1 MGGDVSLITTRDGGV
16 TQLHTVCVTGRL
28 NGGVTVV
35 GKRLFFYSKG
45 WRVYPG
51 VTPNEDAPPYKVNTN
66 SNNNNLLLL
75 DNQPLF
81 GSRHWRSASAALDFL
96 DGAMFKLGHAHCA
109 RINLHFICSCN

>member
-1 MGGDVSLITTRDGGV
+1 MVVSLLLGSLPSSSSFIYFLNDYSFIQRDGGV
-16 TQLHTVCVTGRL
+16 PWC
-28 NGGVTVV
+28 
-35 GKRLFFYSKG
+35 KA
-45 WRVYPG
+45 
-51 VTPNEDAPPYKVNTN
+51 EDAPPYNVNTN
-66 SNNNNLLLL
+66 SNNNLLLL